1 MNNIKKYRG
10 INNMTQEAL
19 AEKLNCARSLITYW
33 ESSEYNNLKP
43 IQAKKLS
50 EALNCSIIELY
61 GEDNFKIVPSTD
73 NDKLEMMKILIDG
86 IEDKDLKTVLWD
98 FFKTLKI

>member
-1 MNNIKKYRG
+1 
-10 INNMTQEAL
+10 MTQEAL
-19 AEKLNCARSLITYW
+19 AEKINCARSLITYW

-61 GEDNFKIVPSTD
+61 GEDNFKIIPNTD
-73 NDKLEMMKILIDG
+73 DEKLEMIKVLIDG
-86 IEDKDLKTVLWD
+86 IENEDLRMKLWE
-98 FFKTLKI
+98 FLKTLKR

>member
-19 AEKLNCARSLITYW
+19 AEKMNCARSLITYW

-61 GEDNFKIVPSTD
+61 GEDNFKIIPNTD
-73 NDKLEMMKILIDG
+73 DDKLEMIKVLIDG
-86 IEDKDLKTVLWD
+86 IENEDLRMKLWE
-98 FFKTLKI
+98 FLKTLKR

>member
-19 AEKLNCARSLITYW
+19 AEKINCARSLITYW

-61 GEDNFKIVPSTD
+61 GEDNFKIIPNTD
-73 NDKLEMMKILIDG
+73 DEKLEMIKVLIDG
-86 IEDKDLKTVLWD
+86 IENEDLRMKLWE
-98 FFKTLKI
+98 FLKTLKR